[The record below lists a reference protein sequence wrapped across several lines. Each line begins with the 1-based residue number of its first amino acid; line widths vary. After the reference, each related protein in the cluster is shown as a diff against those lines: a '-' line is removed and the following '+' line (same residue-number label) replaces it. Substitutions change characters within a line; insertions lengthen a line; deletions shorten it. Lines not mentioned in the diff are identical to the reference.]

1 MKLKSRIKHQLTLLK
16 MYMNEIEPIVMEEE
30 ENMMVPENKE
40 VENPP
45 IAETE
50 YRTRH
55 GRVVLKPERY
65 RDTEKAYAVIREIYQ
80 KYLASSDSVHG
91 DFFDSEFRAST
102 SILYQD
108 VLKKQPID
116 AKAAFKKGIK
126 GILDINVWT
135 TVHMKDLMEEEGKL
149 VISNMKN
156 FVEKLKPENTFN

>member
-1 MKLKSRIKHQLTLLK
+1 
-16 MYMNEIEPIVMEEE
+16 MNEIEPIVMEEE

-50 YRTRH
+50 YRTRY

-65 RDTEKAYAVIREIYQ
+65 RDTEKAYAVVREIYQ

-116 AKAAFKKGIK
+116 AKAAFKKEIK
-126 GILDINVWT
+126 RAERTEAAHNDNVQLESRAEEAEEVLDL
-135 TVHMKDLMEEEGKL
+135 LMRK
-149 VISNMKN
+149 IKI
-156 FVEKLKPENTFN
+156 

>member
-1 MKLKSRIKHQLTLLK
+1 MKLKSRIKHRLTLLK

-65 RDTEKAYAVIREIYQ
+65 RDTEKAYAVVREIYQ

-116 AKAAFKKGIK
+116 AKAAFKKEIK
-126 GILDINVWT
+126 RAERTEAAHNDNVQ
-135 TVHMKDLMEEEGKL
+135 LESRAEEGEEMLDLLMRK
-149 VISNMKN
+149 IKI
-156 FVEKLKPENTFN
+156 

>member
-1 MKLKSRIKHQLTLLK
+1 MKLKSRIKHPLTLLK

-116 AKAAFKKGIK
+116 AKAAFKKEIK
-126 GILDINVWT
+126 RAERTEAAHNDNVQLESRAEEAEEMLDL
-135 TVHMKDLMEEEGKL
+135 LMRK
-149 VISNMKN
+149 IKI
-156 FVEKLKPENTFN
+156 